1 MIALF
6 SIVTLLSVLIFPKL
20 RPDNDWGRCF
30 FFFVVG
36 SVLGTCLLLDIA
48 FLVSVPIVEGIEN
61 R

>member
-36 SVLGTCLLLDIA
+36 SVLGTCLLLDLTFFIGLGA
-48 FLVSVPIVEGIEN
+48 HYVGD
-61 R
+61 